1 MLKTQIIPV
10 SDPLAYSIAQDILEV
25 GELVAFPTD
34 TVYGVGTPVFNK
46 QGIINLYNAKLR
58 NTAKA
63 IPILIGDPADLP
75 QVAVDISDMVKK
87 LSQQFWPGP
96 LTLVIPRRPNLPE
109 ELSPYPTIGVR
120 MPDHPVALT
129 LLKTMG
135 AMAVTSANLSGNV
148 NACSAEEVLE
158 QLGGRIAMILDGG
171 RTPGGKPSTVV
182 DCSGT
187 APVILREGPISLMD
201 IKKAINS

>member
-1 MLKTQIIPV
+1 M
-10 SDPLAYSIAQDILEV
+10 
-25 GELVAFPTD
+25 
-34 TVYGVGTPVFNK
+34 
-46 QGIINLYNAKLR
+46 
-58 NTAKA
+58 
-63 IPILIGDPADLP
+63 
-75 QVAVDISDMVKK
+75 
-87 LSQQFWPGP
+87 
-96 LTLVIPRRPNLPE
+96 
-109 ELSPYPTIGVR
+109 
-120 MPDHPVALT
+120 ALT